1 MAGVLDVSKPKWSPA
16 TVLEIATATGHKR
29 VKMRQP
35 EAYEQRLFVKRWRL
49 DPRTRDLPASAI
61 PSGGKRDVKTAMWMK
76 ADGLERGL
84 PDWMLWHRGGGYAE
98 FVGLA
103 LEFKA
108 PGTGR
113 VSADQARWHGLL
125 REQGWAVEVVTS
137 ASTAWQTACEYLN
150 LPP

>member
-1 MAGVLDVSKPKWSPA
+1 MSKPKWSPA

-29 VKMRQP
+29 VRLRQP
-35 EAYEQRLFVKRWRL
+35 EAHEQRLFVKRWRL

-84 PDWMLWHRGGGYAE
+84 PDWMLWHANVGADDYTMRRY
-98 FVGLA
+98 VGLA

-108 PGTGR
+108 PSTGR
-113 VSADQARWHGLL
+113 VSADQARWHGML
-125 REQGWAVEVVTS
+125 REQGWRVEVVTN
-137 ASTAWQTACEYLN
+137 AGAAWGLVREYLN
-150 LPP
+150 LTP